1 VFSNQWASFYLIFL
15 PFKLFFRG
23 VLAFA
28 RGLGEFGATTMLA
41 GNIAGKTRT
50 LPLAIYSAVASGDW
64 RLANQYVVIML
75 LLCLIILFF
84 TEFFSQR
91 AWRRSE

>member
-1 VFSNQWASFYLIFL
+1 
-15 PFKLFFRG
+15 
-23 VLAFA
+23 
-28 RGLGEFGATTMLA
+28 
-41 GNIAGKTRT
+41 
-50 LPLAIYSAVASGDW
+50 
-64 RLANQYVVIML
+64 IML

>member
-1 VFSNQWASFYLIFL
+1 
-15 PFKLFFRG
+15 
-23 VLAFA
+23 
-28 RGLGEFGATTMLA
+28 MLA

-75 LLCLIILFF
+75 LLCLIILFLRNF
-84 TEFFSQR
+84 LVSALGEDR
-91 AWRRSE
+91 NEINC

>member
-1 VFSNQWASFYLIFL
+1 MFRRFRKIAL
-15 PFKLFFRG
+15 PLSMNGLLAGG

>member
-1 VFSNQWASFYLIFL
+1 M
-15 PFKLFFRG
+15 
-23 VLAFA
+23 LAFA